1 MANQLT
7 IELPRET
14 PQAEVD
20 AIQAELKRLPDVKGT
35 GLYSPRGVAPADLM
49 LWVKLAAAA
58 VPMITQIVDMLR
70 KRRIERA
77 TITLPNGVKL
87 ETDKAT
93 AEEIQ
98 RLMNTAGKTATQP

>member
-1 MANQLT
+1 
-7 IELPRET
+7 
-14 PQAEVD
+14 
-20 AIQAELKRLPDVKGT
+20 
-35 GLYSPRGVAPADLM
+35 M